1 MHRENFHLLHHLKH
15 VEGVGVHP
23 LDLEE
28 LVEGLHGQRVALLH
42 PEKRVDSSMGLVKGV
57 EEGQ

>member
-1 MHRENFHLLHHLKH
+1 MHREDTHLLHHLEG

-28 LVEGLHGQRVALLH
+28 LAEGLHGHRVALLH
-42 PEKRVDSSMGLVKGV
+42 PEKREDSLLMMYEV
-57 EEGQ
+57 

>member
-1 MHRENFHLLHHLKH
+1 MHREGTHLLHHL
-15 VEGVGVHP
+15 EGVAGAGVHP

-28 LVEGLHGQRVALLH
+28 LAEGLHGHRLALLH
-42 PEKRVDSSMGLVKGV
+42 PEKRVESSLVLLKGL